1 MMSRRTTVMLCL
13 VLLGLVASLRL
24 GCGRE
29 RGYLLLQIWEESGA
43 AAGPPVDGLLYSPAT
58 GTLAVPPPPA
68 GTRVLVIHEVTRAG
82 LPLHAAWTALDG
94 KGRVDLLAGPGGT
107 RLVETVLTVRRLSR
121 GRLRLAYGPDL
132 FTLGPGD
139 SWSQGRVLDGAVTAY
154 PEGAACE
161 AALDSALA
169 KGLPYTVLRLYNHGY
184 RP

>member
-1 MMSRRTTVMLCL
+1 MRGRTLMMLCL
-13 VLLGLVASLRL
+13 IICAVIVSLRP

-43 AAGPPVDGLLYSPAT
+43 AAGLPVDGLLYSPAT

-82 LPLHAAWTALDG
+82 LPLHAASLALDG
-94 KGRVDLLAGPGGT
+94 RGKVDLLAGPGGT
-107 RLVETVLTVRRLSR
+107 RLVEAGLTVQRLSR
-121 GRLRLAYGPDL
+121 GRLRVGYGPDQ

-139 SWSQGRVLDGAVTAY
+139 SWSQGRVLDGAAAAY
-154 PEGAACE
+154 PEGAAWE
-161 AALDSALA
+161 AAFDSALA

-184 RP
+184 RR